1 MMPASAPNL
10 RVLFGIF
17 KASQAQLAPTGTLAA
32 YLTKRFLVALGG
44 VLAGMFVLQF
54 LLGVEAHIS
63 SYGELELNPL
73 EIVGL
78 ALLKVPESIYLL
90 LPPVV
95 ALATLWMSVRL
106 SLTSEMPVIR
116 TFGRSALSTLSVPA
130 AVAALIGIVVVTAAN
145 PLISAMSKKHQEMVA
160 RDNGD
165 STQILIQTDGLIWL
179 RQVIDNR
186 QTVIRS
192 STARDGKVF
201 EDVHVFVFNSEGQPT
216 RRIHAI
222 TGEFVDNTQ
231 TYGNR
236 SDTGTSDIGQV
247 SSPGF
252 CLQGLRVWDSPP
264 QQEAGNDPTREIA
277 TECLATKLTPDQI
290 RDSLDHPNRVSFWN
304 LFAMVGRLDEAG
316 FSSTNHRLQLQ
327 SELAKPFYFA
337 AMVLLGGALA
347 LRQSRFASVPLTVAL
362 SVTAILSAV
371 ILEDFARLLGER
383 EDVHIAL
390 AAWLPPIVVFLIS
403 MGGLLHIEDW

>member
-1 MMPASAPNL
+1 MPGPAPSL
-10 RVLFGIF
+10 RVPTGMLM
-17 KASQAQLAPTGTLAA
+17 ASQAQLATTGTLAA
-32 YLTKRFLVALGG
+32 YLTKKFLAALGG
-44 VLAGMFVLQF
+44 VLAGMFVLQL

-63 SYGELELNPL
+63 SYGELELGPL

-78 ALLKVPESIYLL
+78 TLLKVPESIYQF

-95 ALATLWMSVRL
+95 ALAALWMSIRL

-116 TFGRSALSTLSVPA
+116 TFGRSALATLSVPA
-130 AVAALIGIVVVTAAN
+130 VVAALIGIVAVAAAN
-145 PLISAMSKKHQEMVA
+145 PLISAMSKKHREMVA
-160 RDNGD
+160 QDNGD
-165 STQILIQTDGLIWL
+165 STQVLIQTDGLIWL

-216 RRIHAI
+216 KRIHAI
-222 TGEFVDNTQ
+222 TGEFVDDTQ
-231 TYGNR
+231 LFGNR
-236 SDTGTSDIGQV
+236 SVTGATDNGQV

-304 LFAMVGRLDEAG
+304 LFAMVSRLDEAG

-362 SVTAILSAV
+362 SVTAILAAV

-383 EDVHIAL
+383 EDVHTAL

-403 MGGLLHIEDW
+403 LGGLLHIEDW

>member
-1 MMPASAPNL
+1 MMPGPAPSL
-10 RVLFGIF
+10 RAPIGMF
-17 KASQAQLAPTGTLAA
+17 KASQARLAPTGTLAA

-54 LLGVEAHIS
+54 LLGVETHIK
-63 SYGELELNPL
+63 SYGELELGPL

-78 ALLKVPESIYLL
+78 TLLKVPESIYLF

-95 ALATLWMSVRL
+95 ALAALWMSIRL

-116 TFGRSALSTLSVPA
+116 TFGRSALATLSVPA
-130 AVAALIGIVVVTAAN
+130 AVAALIGIVAVAVAN

-160 RDNGD
+160 QDNGD

-216 RRIHAI
+216 KRIHAI
-222 TGEFVDNTQ
+222 TGEFVDDTQ
-231 TYGNR
+231 MFGNR
-236 SDTGTSDIGQV
+236 SEAGTSDTGQV

-304 LFAMVGRLDEAG
+304 LFAIVSRLDEAG

-362 SVTAILSAV
+362 SVTAILAAV

-403 MGGLLHIEDW
+403 LGGLLHIEDW

>member
-1 MMPASAPNL
+1 MMPARAPSAA
-10 RVLFGIF
+10 VLLGVFGS
-17 KASQAQLAPTGTLAA
+17 SQARLAPTGTLAA
-32 YLTKRFLVALGG
+32 YLTKRFLAALGG

-54 LLGVEAHIS
+54 LLGIESHIS
-63 SYGELELNPL
+63 SYGELELDPL

-78 ALLKVPESIYLL
+78 TLLKVPESIYLF

-95 ALATLWMSVRL
+95 ALAALWMSIRL

-130 AVAALIGIVVVTAAN
+130 AVAAVIGVVAVAVAN
-145 PLISAMSKKHQEMVA
+145 PMISAMSKKHREMVA
-160 RDNGD
+160 QDNGD
-165 STQILIQTDGLIWL
+165 RTQILIQTDGLIWL

-186 QTVIRS
+186 QTVIRA

-216 RRIHAI
+216 KRIHAI

-231 TYGNR
+231 TYGYQ
-236 SDTGTSDIGQV
+236 SESGTPDIDQV

-264 QQEAGNDPTREIA
+264 QHEAGNDPTREIA
-277 TECLATKLTPDQI
+277 MECLATKLTPDQI

-304 LFAMVGRLDEAG
+304 LFAMVSRLDEAG

-337 AMVLLGGALA
+337 AMVLLGGTLA
-347 LRQSRFASVPLTVAL
+347 LRQFRFASVPLTVAL
-362 SVTAILSAV
+362 SVTAILAAV
-371 ILEDFARLLGER
+371 ILDDFARLLGER
-383 EDVHIAL
+383 EDVHTAL
-390 AAWLPPIVVFLIS
+390 AAWLPPVVVFLIS
-403 MGGLLHIEDW
+403 LGGLLHIEDW